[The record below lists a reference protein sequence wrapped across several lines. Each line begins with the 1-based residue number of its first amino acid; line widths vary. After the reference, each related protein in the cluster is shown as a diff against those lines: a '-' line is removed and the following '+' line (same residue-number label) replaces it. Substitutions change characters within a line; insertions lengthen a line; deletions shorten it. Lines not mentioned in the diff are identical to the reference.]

1 MCSVRNLLGAMT
13 ARLLKLACLAACSL
27 FLFATSVL
35 ADLGVSVYTGATG
48 TGKTT
53 AQGDVYVSFT
63 LIGFTGSVGNA
74 SFSNA
79 SVSIPIQS
87 GYQGGVGQ
95 RLAAI
100 PYSVTSGSL
109 VITEVK

>member
-1 MCSVRNLLGAMT
+1 MCSARNLPQPMT
-13 ARLLKLACLAACSL
+13 ARLIKLACLSACSL
-27 FLFATSVL
+27 FLCATSVL
-35 ADLGVSVYTGATG
+35 ADLGVSVYAGATG

-53 AQGDVYVSFT
+53 AQGDVYVNFT

-74 SFSNA
+74 TFSNA

-109 VITEVK
+109 IITEVK